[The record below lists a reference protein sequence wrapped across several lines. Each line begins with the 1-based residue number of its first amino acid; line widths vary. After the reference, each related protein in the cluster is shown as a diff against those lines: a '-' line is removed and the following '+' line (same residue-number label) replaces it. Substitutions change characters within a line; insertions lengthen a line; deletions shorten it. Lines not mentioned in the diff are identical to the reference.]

1 MPWFFAI
8 PEFLKKR
15 ACRYLLQHYL
25 GQFLEEKISLDD
37 LTVDLYNGTG
47 TITNVPLNVEV
58 VIIIWKLL
66 HFKWEYVCNLDMCCK
81 LLHVTRVYGGIPS
94 FSLAYRRIFQCNHLL
109 YFGCD
114 NILASLLGPSL
125 PSSFCVLQAIKS
137 WSWRSPWNEA
147 TYSYP
152 AANLLAIVFISKDL
166 LLYVFAIPILVCL
179 WHLYIYESH
188 ATNHSWNFSWDF

>member
-58 VIIIWKLL
+58 V
-66 HFKWEYVCNLDMCCK
+66 VQ
-81 LLHVTRVYGGIPS
+81 VRVYE
-94 FSLAYRRIFQCNHLL
+94 LL
-109 YFGCD
+109 VQFGY
-114 NILASLLGPSL
+114 
-125 PSSFCVLQAIKS
+125 VLQAPSCGKNV
-137 WSWRSPWNEA
+137 WWY
-147 TYSYP
+147 TK
-152 AANLLAIVFISKDL
+152 F
-166 LLYVFAIPILVCL
+166 
-179 WHLYIYESH
+179 
-188 ATNHSWNFSWDF
+188 